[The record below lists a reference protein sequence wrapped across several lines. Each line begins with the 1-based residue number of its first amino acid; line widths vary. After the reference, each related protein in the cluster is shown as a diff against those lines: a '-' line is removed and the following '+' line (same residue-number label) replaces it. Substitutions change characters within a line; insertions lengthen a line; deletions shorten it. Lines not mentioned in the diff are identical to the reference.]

1 MKVMLLWALFFPAI
15 LYAQVD
21 TSVPSNDSTASVDD
35 RTMLNN
41 DGTKMSSSMTTDD
54 QGGSQDV
61 NNTEN
66 VNNTESYTPEE
77 PKVPEPTSKRAQEAD
92 GLLQQRAS
100 REVSTSNNP
109 FVLTPHRPNYFLP
122 ITFNPHPNESAFLG
136 DKANNEDLD
145 KVEFKFQL
153 SFKFPVAYNI
163 VGRNTSLWF
172 AYTQQSYWQAYNGAI
187 SAPFRDTNY
196 EPEVFIVTQPKS
208 GFLNIKP
215 SNISYGFDHQS
226 NGQSDP
232 LSRSWNRLY
241 VDFTFEDGNTAYSIK
256 PWYRIPESKDED
268 DNPNIEKYFGYGEFR
283 VFHAIDDYSI
293 DVMLRNNLRSSEN
306 KGAVEVGF
314 TFPLW
319 GKSRGYVQ
327 YFNGYGQSLLGY
339 DQSSQTL
346 GVGIM
351 LTNWF

>member
-1 MKVMLLWALFFPAI
+1 MKVMLLWVLCFPVM
-15 LYAQVD
+15 LYAQID
-21 TSVPSNDSTASVDD
+21 SVESDEERAALNIDNKQPASQQASEAENDDD
-35 RTMLNN
+35 
-41 DGTKMSSSMTTDD
+41 
-54 QGGSQDV
+54 
-61 NNTEN
+61 
-66 VNNTESYTPEE
+66 YTPEE
-77 PKVPEPTSKRAQEAD
+77 PKVPDTITQRAKASD
-92 GLLQQRAS
+92 GLVEQRTS
-100 REVSTSNNP
+100 RERDSSNNP

-122 ITFNPHPNESAFLG
+122 FTFNPHPNETAFLG
-136 DKANNEDLD
+136 DKADDEDLD

-163 VGRNTSLWF
+163 VGKNTSLWF

-196 EPEVFIVTQPKS
+196 EPEVFIVTQPRFD
-208 GFLNIKP
+208 FLNIKP
-215 SNISYGFDHQS
+215 SYVSYGFDHQS
-226 NGQSDP
+226 NGQSDS

-241 VDFTFEDGNTAYSIK
+241 VDITFEHGDTAYSIK
-256 PWYRIPESKDED
+256 PWYRIPESEEED
-268 DNPNIEKYFGYGEFR
+268 DNPDIEKYLGYGEFR

-306 KGAVEVGF
+306 KGAIEVGF

-339 DQSSQTL
+339 DESSQTL